1 MHARP
6 LPPRVELVVDIRILA
21 SHEFSEAGLQT
32 LRELL
37 DESFEDGFR
46 EDDWDHTVGGLHVL
60 AVEDGG
66 IVSHAAVV
74 ERLLTAEE
82 RPLRTGYVEGVAT
95 PLEHRG
101 KGHASTVMR
110 EIGELIRGSYELG
123 GLSTGLPDFYA
134 RLGWE
139 LWRGPTYMSSPA
151 GPQRTPEDDG
161 SVMVLRTT
169 STQQLKTTRPLMCDW
184 RSGDVW

>member
-1 MHARP
+1 
-6 LPPRVELVVDIRILA
+6 VVDVRIVA
-21 SHEFSEAGLQT
+21 THKFSEAELHA
-32 LRELL
+32 LRDLL
-37 DESFEDGFR
+37 DETFEGSFTD
-46 EDDWDHTVGGLHVL
+46 DDWDHTVGGLHVL

-95 PLEHRG
+95 ALEHRG
-101 KGHASTVMR
+101 RGHASTVMR
-110 EIGELIRGSYELG
+110 AIGKLIRGSYELG
-123 GLSTGLPDFYA
+123 GLSTWLPDFYA

-139 LWRGPTYMSSPA
+139 LWRGPTYTSSPG
-151 GPQRTPEDDG
+151 GPQRTAEDDG
-161 SVMVLRTT
+161 GVMVLRAR
-169 STQQLKTTRPLMCDW
+169 STQQLETTRPLMCDW